1 MPHPTTPSGA
11 SADFTRHPTLRERA
25 DALAR
30 GATTSERLVADALA
44 RIAAHQA
51 GGGHAYVGTVDASAA
66 LQAARDS
73 DRRRAAG
80 QVPSPLAGLPVSIK
94 DLFDVQGQATQAGS
108 AGAVPG
114 TQPALADAGAVPG
127 TQPALADAAA
137 VARLR
142 AAGAVLLG
150 RTNMSEFAFSGLGLN
165 PHHGH
170 PAHPHDAARITGG
183 SSSGAAVTVALGLA
197 DAALGTDTGG
207 SIRIPSAFCGLTG
220 FKPTARRVP
229 LAGAYPL
236 SRSLDSVGPL
246 ARSVDCCAILDAVLS
261 GETLDTAAPPLAG
274 LRLGVTEDF
283 VLDGLDGAIAQAFDQ
298 ALARLSA
305 AGAQIVRFGFAELLE
320 LPGINAAG
328 GLVTAEAWHVHRDR
342 LQDPAQAAR
351 YDPRVAQRT
360 RRGAAI
366 SAADYIDLLDA
377 RARLQATA
385 RDRLQGLDAWL
396 MPTVAV
402 LAPLLQDVATDDDR
416 FFATNAKVLRNP
428 SVLNFLDGCAL
439 SLPCQPAG
447 GLPVGLSVGGLHGA
461 DARVLQVGRAV
472 EACLRAG

>member
-1 MPHPTTPSGA
+1 MSQTQAPSP
-11 SADFTRHPTLRERA
+11 HPTLRA
-25 DALAR
+25 QAAALAS
-30 GATTSERLVADALA
+30 GATTSERLVQAALE

-51 GGGHAYVGTVDASAA
+51 ADGHAYVGTVDAAAA
-66 LQAARDS
+66 LQAARTADAE
-73 DRRRAAG
+73 RAAG
-80 QVPSPLAGLPVSIK
+80 RVPSLLAGLPVSIK
-94 DLFDVQGQATQAGS
+94 DLFDVQGQVTQAGS
-108 AGAVPG
+108 AGPVPG
-114 TQPALADAGAVPG
+114 TQPAAADAP
-127 TQPALADAAA
+127 A

-165 PHHGH
+165 PHHGT

-183 SSSGAAVTVALGLA
+183 SSSGAAVSVALGMA
-197 DAALGTDTGG
+197 DVALGTDTGG

-236 SRSLDSVGPL
+236 SRSLDSAGPL
-246 ARSVDCCAILDAVLS
+246 ARSVDCCAIVDAVLS
-261 GETLDTAAPPLAG
+261 GEPLQAAEATPPLAG
-274 LRLGVTEDF
+274 LRLGVTHDLM
-283 VLDGLDGAIAQAFDQ
+283 LDGLDAEVAAAFDA

-305 AGAQIVRFGFAELLE
+305 AGAEIVDFGFAELRE
-320 LPGINAAG
+320 LPTINAAG
-328 GLVTAEAWHVHRDR
+328 GLVTAEAWQLHRAR
-342 LQDPAQAAR
+342 LEDPAQAAR

-377 RARLQATA
+377 RARLQAAA
-385 RDRLQGLDAWL
+385 RERLHGLDAWL
-396 MPTVAV
+396 MPTVPL
-402 LAPLLQDVATDDDR
+402 LAPRLADVEADDER
-416 FFATNAKVLRNP
+416 FFAANARALRNP
-428 SVLNFLDGCAL
+428 SAINFLDGCAL
-439 SLPCQPAG
+439 SLPCGAPGA
-447 GLPVGLSVGGLHGA
+447 LPVGLSVAGLHGS